1 MGFLRAVE
9 CARLRPGE
17 RLAVQGGFQPVF
29 DHPLAS
35 PMDGGHADLEGVRDL
50 PVAPARAIN
59 IGLQQHPRPQCLVSG
74 HARPH
79 DQLLQGLAFL
89 GSQTDA
95 VLGCLVQGSLLASG
109 FSAERFIA

>member
-9 CARLRPGE
+9 FARLRPGE

-29 DHPLAS
+29 DHPLAQ

-50 PVAPARAIN
+50 PVAPARAIA
-59 IGLQQHPRPQCLVSG
+59 IGLQQPPRPQGLVSG
-74 HARPH
+74 HARSH

-89 GSQTDA
+89 VSQTDD
-95 VLGCLVQGSLLASG
+95 VLGFLVHGSPLVSG
-109 FSAERFIA
+109 FNSERFIA